1 MNKIEYKI
9 KLMKFQ
15 SKISQVI
22 KSIIANEYGFLHT
35 ELRDIYDEFR
45 VQLISSDPKFNDKYS
60 NINLTSYK
68 AVIDKFM
75 STYYI
80 DLIVNNFKYKISK
93 EINNE
98 DLKNILPI
106 FYYNDRVS
114 YNMDTEIAILN
125 IENLKKIV
133 FNITELLNMGIHQD
147 NPLKYIIA
155 IYFRN
160 NDFMHKFLLC
170 IYDGI
175 DLTICE
181 DIIDN
186 IKESFGDNQKLL
198 NFIILKNNLSIAKGE
213 LLYGQY

>member
-35 ELRDIYDEFR
+35 ELRDIYDEFKI
-45 VQLISSDPKFNDKYS
+45 QLISSDPKFNNKYP
-60 NINLTSYK
+60 NINLSSYK

-75 STYYI
+75 SIYYI
-80 DLIVNNFKYKISK
+80 DLIVNKFKYKISK

-106 FYYNDRVS
+106 FYYNNRVS

-133 FNITELLNMGIHQD
+133 SNITELLNMGIRQD
-147 NPLKYIIA
+147 NPLKYVIA
-155 IYFRN
+155 IYFKN

-170 IYDGI
+170 IYDKI

-186 IKESFGDNQKLL
+186 IKESFGDNQKFL
-198 NFIILKNNLSIAKGE
+198 NFIILKNDLSIAKGE
-213 LLYGQY
+213 PLYGQY